1 MRPAAL
7 ASTLPSLTLRPLHTP
22 CTPLADHSLQK
33 WFLLEF
39 SGSDAEIDIVHCS
52 HPEFSE
58 WSWQPLADLPAGVV
72 HFKRGV
78 YGQVASQFGPE
89 IARRC
94 AALARA

>member
-1 MRPAAL
+1 MHWP
-7 ASTLPSLTLRPLHTP
+7 PPL
-22 CTPLADHSLQK
+22 LLQMQK

-39 SGSDAEIDIVHCS
+39 RGSDAEIDILTCS

-58 WSWQPLADLPAGVV
+58 FSWQPLADLPPGVV

-78 YGQVASQFGPE
+78 YAQVAAHFGPE